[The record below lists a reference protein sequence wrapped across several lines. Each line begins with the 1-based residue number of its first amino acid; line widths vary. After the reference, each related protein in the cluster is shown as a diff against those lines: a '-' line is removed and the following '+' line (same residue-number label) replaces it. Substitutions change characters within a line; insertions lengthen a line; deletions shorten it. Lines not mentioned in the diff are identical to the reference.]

1 MLKQNQSRKVGDEME
16 DNVLVHHGIKG
27 QKWYVRRYQN
37 KDGSLT
43 PLGKRRALKIQ
54 DGYTKLS
61 NGSKHKYE
69 NGDLTYKGRKKAL
82 RYKEEY
88 AKVTV
93 TGGKQLRKFA
103 SVKKSSETTKPK
115 NISEMSDDEIRSKI
129 NRIKLENEL
138 RSLTPKHIS
147 TGQKFVNAVKDSAA
161 KVARDKGTKIIGD
174 YIEKK
179 LKKSLGLDNNNRSES
194 DRLRELA
201 QDYDN
206 RQRIDRAQRY
216 FNEGP
221 YARHSSENGQDAH
234 SPNSNSSRNRGPDVS
249 HISSTDWHNR
259 TSINTTN
266 GREYVDSLIRRRRRN

>member
-1 MLKQNQSRKVGDEME
+1 ME
-16 DNVLVHHGIKG
+16 GNVLVHHGIKG

-54 DGYTKLS
+54 DGYTRLS
-61 NGSKHKYE
+61 NGSNHKDK

-82 RYKEEY
+82 RYKEQY
-88 AKVTV
+88 AKV
-93 TGGKQLRKFA
+93 TGGKQLRKFTSA
-103 SVKKSSETTKPK
+103 KKSSDMTKTK
-115 NISEMSDDEIRSKI
+115 SISEMSDAEIRNKI

-138 RSLTPKHIS
+138 KSLTPKHIS

-161 KVARDKGTKIIGD
+161 KIARDKGTKIVGD

-194 DRLRELA
+194 DRLRERA
-201 QDYDN
+201 QDYEN

-216 FNEGP
+216 FGEGP
-221 YARHSSENGQDAH
+221 YAQRRSANTRSTNNSDGHPS
-234 SPNSNSSRNRGPDVS
+234 NSNPSRRRGPDVS
-249 HISSTDWHNR
+249 HISNTDWHDR
-259 TSINTTN
+259 TSTNANN
-266 GREYVDSLIRRRRRN
+266 GREYINSLIRRRRGN

>member
-54 DGYTKLS
+54 DRYTKLS

-88 AKVTV
+88 AKV

>member
-54 DGYTKLS
+54 DGYTRLS
-61 NGSKHKYE
+61 NGGKHKDE

-82 RYKEEY
+82 RYKEQY
-88 AKVTV
+88 AKV

-103 SVKKSSETTKPK
+103 SVKKSSETTKTK
-115 NISEMSDDEIRSKI
+115 SISEMSDDEIRSKI

-138 RSLTPKHIS
+138 RSLTPKHTS
-147 TGQKFVNAVKDSAA
+147 TGQKFVNTVKDSAA
-161 KVARDKGTKIIGD
+161 KIARDKGTKIVGD

-194 DRLRELA
+194 DRLRERA

-216 FNEGP
+216 FGEGP
-221 YARHSSENGQDAH
+221 YARHSSTDNH
-234 SPNSNSSRNRGPDVS
+234 SSNRGPDVS
-249 HISSTDWHNR
+249 HISNADWHDR
-259 TSINTTN
+259 TSTNANN
-266 GREYVDSLIRRRRRN
+266 GREYVNSLIRRRRGN